1 MPSWTEGLAGLF
13 DQNMILG
20 EGNALYATNG
30 PILLRLTFRQVNSA
44 GPAILPPPESSFNT
58 PRPVAASSSP
68 MPVASSTLTPTETAL
83 TFLGPYPPQFWE
95 TLALPN
101 PIYSITAPQL
111 RFCSGTH
118 NSAGPA
124 TSLQSKT
131 ALPTGAVLWSSL

>member
-1 MPSWTEGLAGLF
+1 
-13 DQNMILG
+13 MILG

-30 PILLRLTFRQVNSA
+30 PILLRFDTQA
-44 GPAILPPPESSFNT
+44 GELSWARHPPTGGVKLQHSTAGGGLLVSN
-58 PRPVAASSSP
+58 A
-68 MPVASSTLTPTETAL
+68 VASSTLTPTETAL

-95 TLALPN
+95 TLASPN
-101 PIYSITAPQL
+101 PIYSITAPRL